1 MTQTKRT
8 DLFVISVA
16 CHSAVNRKIYT
27 LFSDDGYSVEI
38 LLPKNLQLSGG
49 IYSADPKQKDD
60 PFICAENL
68 IGTNSRFQIF
78 QNQFKLL
85 RQKKPKC
92 ILLDNDPISLNAVL
106 LGVWCYFNNSRLC
119 CISCENLPIGLF
131 HNIYRKGYSSIPGGI
146 IKKVFSKLSV
156 MLVDTVFTIN
166 DAGTEIF
173 KQLKYKRV
181 IQIPLGF
188 DPKIFYINN
197 TARSSIRLKLDTQK
211 SLIGFFG
218 RVTREKGILILLE
231 ALSMIKDLEWM
242 LLMDE
247 FTHYKNDFNKEVDE
261 LISRLDLCERIIYA
275 NPKHVEMGE
284 YINAVDLVVM
294 PSVST
299 KKWVEQ
305 YGRIAA
311 ESMACGKL
319 VVASNSGALP
329 MLIDRYGI
337 LFDEG
342 NIRELGNIIRGVL
355 ESKKLITEQF
365 DPILISQYA
374 IEKLSIYRQKKI
386 MQEHLFVQ

>member
-1 MTQTKRT
+1 MTQIKRT

-16 CHSAVNRKIYT
+16 CHSAVNRKIYR
-27 LFSDDGYSVEI
+27 LFSDDGYLVEI

-49 IYSADPKQKDD
+49 IYSADPRQKDD

-68 IGTNSRFQIF
+68 IGTNSRFQLF

-106 LGVWCYFNNSRLC
+106 LGVWCYFNHAKLF
-119 CISCENLPIGLF
+119 CISCENQPIGVLK
-131 HNIYRKGYSSIPGGI
+131 NIYSKGFSSIASNL
-146 IKKVFSKLSV
+146 IKMLLSKFSVL
-156 MLVDTVFTIN
+156 LVDTVFTIN
-166 DAGTEIF
+166 DAGTKIF
-173 KQLKYKRV
+173 KELEYKNV
-181 IQIPLGF
+181 IQMPLGF
-188 DPKIFYINN
+188 DPKIFHINYA
-197 TARSSIRLKLDTQK
+197 ARSSIRLKLGAEK
-211 SLIGFFG
+211 YLIGFFG

-247 FTHYKNDFNKEVDE
+247 FSQYQNDFNKEVDDC
-261 LISRLDLCERIIYA
+261 ISRLGLSSRMIFA

-329 MLIDRYGI
+329 MLIDRHGI
-337 LFDEG
+337 IFDEG
-342 NIRELGNIIRGVL
+342 NIHELRKIIRSVL
-355 ESKKLITEQF
+355 KSKKLITEQF
-365 DPILISQYA
+365 DPSLISQYA

-386 MQEHLFVQ
+386 MQEHLFGQ

>member
-1 MTQTKRT
+1 MTQIQRT

-16 CHSAVNRKIYT
+16 CHSAVNRRIYT
-27 LFSDDGYSVEI
+27 LFSDDGYLVEM
-38 LLPKNLQLSGG
+38 LVPKNLQMTGG
-49 IYSADPKQKDD
+49 IYSSDPRQKDD
-60 PFICAENL
+60 PFIYTENL

-85 RQKKPKC
+85 RQNPPKC
-92 ILLDNDPISLNAVL
+92 ILLDNDPISLNAIL
-106 LGVWCYFNNSRLC
+106 LGVWCYFNHAKLF
-119 CISCENLPIGLF
+119 CISCENQPIGLLK
-131 HNIYRKGYSSIPGGI
+131 NIYSKGFSSIASSF
-146 IKKVFSKLSV
+146 IKMLLSKFSVF
-156 MLVDTVFTIN
+156 LVDTVFTIN
-166 DAGTEIF
+166 DDGTQIF
-173 KQLKYKRV
+173 KELKYKKV
-181 IQIPLGF
+181 IQMPLGF
-188 DPKIFYINN
+188 DPKIFYINSA
-197 TARSSIRLKLDTQK
+197 ARNSIRLKLGVEK
-211 SLIGFFG
+211 FLIGFFG

-247 FTHYKNDFNKEVDE
+247 FSQYHNDFNKEVDDC
-261 LISRLDLCERIIYA
+261 ISRLGLSSRMIFA

-294 PSVST
+294 PSIST

-329 MLIDRYGI
+329 MLIERYGI
-337 LFDEG
+337 IFNEG
-342 NIRELGNIIRGVL
+342 NIHELRNIIRGVL
-355 ESKKLITEQF
+355 ESKKMITEQF
-365 DPILISQYA
+365 DPSLISQYA

-386 MQEHLFVQ
+386 MQEHLFSL